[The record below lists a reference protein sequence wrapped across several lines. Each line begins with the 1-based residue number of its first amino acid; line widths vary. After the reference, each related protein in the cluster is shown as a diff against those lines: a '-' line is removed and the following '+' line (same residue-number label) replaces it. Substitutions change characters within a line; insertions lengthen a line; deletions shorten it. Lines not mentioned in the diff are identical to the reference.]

1 MAMADECGWRLDEQ
15 GGGGTMGRRKGMSWR
30 TGKIGEGPKRIADTL
45 FGPHKHRSGESFADH
60 RPTFLQLHH
69 SYSPNHVE

>member
-1 MAMADECGWRLDEQ
+1 
-15 GGGGTMGRRKGMSWR
+15 MGRRKGMSWR